1 MKTTL
6 EIPDDLF
13 RKAKAMAV
21 LEGMK
26 LKDFVAESLQ
36 MRVETK
42 KQAARAAKQQLPKPT
57 LHDRFRKCRG
67 VVKSGAGE
75 ADQSEDTKLPLLRP
89 GKRPPTESGEQEI
102 YADDEAGATARL
114 PSVHDLM
121 KDCCGMFDSGAGDLS
136 TNPKHMEG
144 FGRDSMGDR

>member
-21 LEGMK
+21 MEGIK

-42 KQAARAAKQQLPKPT
+42 KRAAGKAKGQLKQPT
-57 LHDRFRKCRG
+57 LHDRFRKYCG
-67 VVKSGAGE
+67 VVKSGV
-75 ADQSEDTKLPLLRP
+75 R
-89 GKRPPTESGEQEI
+89 
-102 YADDEAGATARL
+102 
-114 PSVHDLM
+114 
-121 KDCCGMFDSGAGDLS
+121 DLS
-136 TNPKHMEG
+136 TNAKHMEG
-144 FGRDSMGDR
+144 FGED

>member
-36 MRVETK
+36 MRMENK
-42 KQAARAAKQQLPKPT
+42 KRAARGTKRQLREPT
-57 LHDRFRKCRG
+57 LHDRFRKYCG
-67 VVKSGAGE
+67 VVKSGV
-75 ADQSEDTKLPLLRP
+75 R
-89 GKRPPTESGEQEI
+89 
-102 YADDEAGATARL
+102 
-114 PSVHDLM
+114 
-121 KDCCGMFDSGAGDLS
+121 DLS

-144 FGRDSMGDR
+144 FGED

>member
-13 RKAKAMAV
+13 RKAKAMAA
-21 LEGMK
+21 LEGIK

-36 MRVETK
+36 MRVETR
-42 KQAARAAKQQLPKPT
+42 QQTARKTKGQLKPPT
-57 LHDRFRKCRG
+57 MHGG
-67 VVKSGAGE
+67 VVKSAVREAAHSGE
-75 ADQSEDTKLPLLRP
+75 TKLPLLRP
-89 GKRPPTESGEQEI
+89 GKRPPAASEEQEI

-121 KDCCGMFDSGAGDLS
+121 KDCCGMFDSGVGDLS